1 MLQKYKWEFN
11 SVNVLVFST
20 SVKTATDVHSL
31 EPLINSLAG
40 NGNWNFALD
49 DCDHILRIV
58 SDKVEPMN
66 AILLLQAQGF
76 ECKELE

>member
-1 MLQKYKWEFN
+1 MNKITFVSFLIITFFN
-11 SVNVLVFST
+11 CV
-20 SVKTATDVHSL
+20 TADFAQNL
-31 EPLINSLAG
+31 PPLNLA
-40 NGNWNFALD
+40 GNWNFALD

-58 SDKVEPMN
+58 SDEVEPMN